1 LITVRLPEPLRNGR
15 ADVITMS
22 ATSLADV
29 IAKLGIEEDRDELY
43 NFAINGE
50 LIALPDPA
58 QRNLFKALA
67 DRRVLLV
74 QQHAQRGLPLSR
86 SLLKHVYDWYLAGW
100 VHPRV

>member
-1 LITVRLPEPLRNGR
+1 MRRHGL
-15 ADVITMS
+15 
-22 ATSLADV
+22 AT
-29 IAKLGIEEDRDELY
+29 DRRTRMLY
-43 NFAINGE
+43 SNRTLAINGE

-74 QQHAQRGLPLSR
+74 QQHAQRGLPLST

>member
-1 LITVRLPEPLRNGR
+1 MITVRLPEPLRNGR

-50 LIALPDPA
+50 LIIHGEKKVKLDDGDEVEIVVA
-58 QRNLFKALA
+58 FS
-67 DRRVLLV
+67 
-74 QQHAQRGLPLSR
+74 G
-86 SLLKHVYDWYLAGW
+86 G
-100 VHPRV
+100 